1 MGFFFHCGLNV
12 WKKKLASRTHLLN
25 VNIFHLEKRRNQACL
40 AYRKFSFSVRE
51 LNSRLSIASN
61 CTTWSYTERCEFNS
75 RTEKENFHGPGRPC
89 FLLFPSE
96 ICSRLVDEYH
106 SLVYSSHHSNKH
118 LKKLYAIR
126 RRKQNGGWKRKRT
139 LSDFFVGFE
148 LIFKKLADPCVL
160 LKGCRWWGFRLYH

>member
-1 MGFFFHCGLNV
+1 MDP
-12 WKKKLASRTHLLN
+12 KKRNPLASLTCSSTILFFKRG
-25 VNIFHLEKRRNQACL
+25 IFFSLWFECLKEKTSESYSSTKREHISLGKRRNQARPEP
-40 AYRKFSFSVRE
+40 RKFSFSVRE
-51 LNSRLSIASN
+51 LNSRLSIALY
-61 CTTWSYTERCEFNS
+61 CATWSYTERCEFNS

-126 RRKQNGGWKRKRT
+126 RRKQNGG
-139 LSDFFVGFE
+139 
-148 LIFKKLADPCVL
+148 
-160 LKGCRWWGFRLYH
+160 